1 MRCRRDDERGML
13 TMYVAIISV
22 GLLVLCGLVVDGG
35 YVLAGRRRAI
45 DEANGAAR
53 AGAEAL
59 TGADYRIDGDVT
71 LDPGRG
77 AAAAQEFLAATGH
90 TGTVTVN
97 GDEVTV
103 QTSFGQPT
111 ALLGLIGIRSVTVSG
126 RGRARAVDGVTAAA
140 VGP

>member
-1 MRCRRDDERGML
+1 MTARRDDEGGML
-13 TMYVAIISV
+13 TMYVAILSV

-59 TGADYRIDGDVT
+59 APGDYRAGGDIT
-71 LDPGRG
+71 LDPAR
-77 AAAAQEFLAATGH
+77 AEDAAQDFLAATGH
-90 TGTVTVN
+90 SGTVVVN
-97 GDEVTV
+97 GDQVTV

-111 ALLGLIGIRSVTVSG
+111 ALLGIIGIRSVTVSG
-126 RGRARAVDGVTAAA
+126 RGQARAVEGIAAA
-140 VGP
+140 VAP

>member
-1 MRCRRDDERGML
+1 
-13 TMYVAIISV
+13 MYVAIFSV

-59 TGADYRIDGDVT
+59 APAGYRSGGDVT
-71 LDPGRG
+71 LDPGRAE
-77 AAAAQEFLAATGH
+77 AAALDFLAATGH
-90 TGTVTVN
+90 SGTVVVS
-97 GDEVTV
+97 GDQVTV

-111 ALLGLIGIRSVTVSG
+111 ALLGIIGIRSVTVAG
-126 RGRARAVDGVTAAA
+126 RGQARAVEGITVA
-140 VGP
+140 VAP

>member
-1 MRCRRDDERGML
+1 
-13 TMYVAIISV
+13 MYVAIISV

-59 TGADYRIDGDVT
+59 TGADYRTGGDVT
-71 LDPGRG
+71 LDPGR
-77 AAAAQEFLAATGH
+77 AESAAQEFLAATGH

-103 QTSFGQPT
+103 QTSFGQQT
-111 ALLGLIGIRSVTVSG
+111 ALLGIIGIRSVTVSG